1 MLNTMKAM
9 YFESQ
14 FLFNGG
20 RGLLAIFTNP
30 FYFVR
35 KHLYANIKIQA
46 PLFAGDVLD
55 FGCGSKPYKSLFT
68 NCKSYIGCDVEISGH
83 EHRNEI
89 IDVFYDGKKIP
100 FKDGQ
105 FDCILSS
112 ETFEHIFNLNEI
124 VAELNRVLKLNGK
137 MLLTVPFVWNEHEV
151 PYDCARYTIFGLKNI
166 LEKNGFEVIEF
177 KKSTPYIETVFQ
189 MAIEYI
195 RLKVQNKLS
204 NIYFW
209 IIFNAVCIA
218 PLVILGIVLSK
229 ILPDDESLYAD
240 NIILCKKNANI

>member
-1 MLNTMKAM
+1 MWILLGNIGENGSKCLKCDKKVRSKMLNTMKAW

-14 FLFNGG
+14 FLFNGK

-46 PLFAGDVLD
+46 PLFAGDVLH

-89 IDVFYDGKKIP
+89 IDVFYDGEEIP
-100 FKDGQ
+100 FKDHQ
-105 FDCILSS
+105 FDYILSS

-124 VAELNRVLKLNGK
+124 AAELNRVLKLNGK
-137 MLLTVPFVWNEHEV
+137 MLLTVPFV
-151 PYDCARYTIFGLKNI
+151 
-166 LEKNGFEVIEF
+166 
-177 KKSTPYIETVFQ
+177 
-189 MAIEYI
+189 
-195 RLKVQNKLS
+195 
-204 NIYFW
+204 
-209 IIFNAVCIA
+209 
-218 PLVILGIVLSK
+218 
-229 ILPDDESLYAD
+229 
-240 NIILCKKNANI
+240 